1 MGQASRQN
9 PQRMQGPYT
18 WASTSA
24 RVKKRMPGVVL
35 VIGTFRSEMA
45 NPIIGPPT
53 TTLRRSSVTP
63 PRYWTISEIWDPIL
77 THILAG
83 RTIPFPVIVAYSG
96 LISLPEQPKRK
107 ASSLICQPMVS
118 HSPVCKLH
126 TQRINSLKSSII
138 CTAPNQLF
146 SLIVSRHTRLT
157 IWCRRGFW
165 NAFLSTVTKAETKT
179 KCWMQN
185 ESPRCTI
192 LCGAFFLILSWDL
205 FVPVHLMLLVL
216 S

>member
-1 MGQASRQN
+1 MDLRLITEVSAAGLIDST
-9 PQRMQGPYT
+9 PYHPP
-18 WASTSA
+18 A
-24 RVKKRMPGVVL
+24 K
-35 VIGTFRSEMA
+35 VIALAFPVS
-45 NPIIGPPT
+45 
-53 TTLRRSSVTP
+53 
-63 PRYWTISEIWDPIL
+63 L
-77 THILAG
+77 T
-83 RTIPFPVIVAYSG
+83 TIPFPVIVAYSG

-146 SLIVSRHTRLT
+146 SLIVSRHTHLT